1 MFNDAVTIYNKYKAG
16 NVEKWQRTVLHGV
29 FWNAIKGA
37 VTRRTGV
44 QSADSLQLL
53 IPCNIRTDRA
63 YKPAKEWAGSEDKES
78 YFTLQ
83 NGDTIIKGDIAYD
96 VEKSSSELKRFDDC
110 LTITSI
116 DYKDFGGDMAHW
128 EVGAR

>member
-1 MFNDAVTIYNKYKAG
+1 MFNDSVTIYNKYKDG

-63 YKPAKEWAGSEDKES
+63 YKQAKEWAELEDKES

-83 NGDTIIKGDIAYD
+83 NGDIIIKGDIAYD
-96 VEKSSSELKRFDDC
+96 VEKSSSELKRFDNC

-116 DYKDFGGDMAHW
+116 DYKDVGGDMAHW
-128 EVGAR
+128 EVSAR